1 MPALDRQFYTRSRSS
16 VQGILSQVF
25 PRERPGGCIALLDTM
40 QKKWAAQSIV
50 LTRRGRVVTTVCP
63 PSGII
68 AWPNHL
74 SCQRLF
80 VIVLPGLTL
89 AGYWATTIIVACAE
103 DKPHPDGNAISRP
116 KCRTM
121 RVPSPMASV
130 INALCRSVRIETILP
145 RAVAAAPRHGGRQK
159 SGLDKAGPLPQQPPM
174 QEELQVL
181 PRCAR

>member
-16 VQGILSQVF
+16 VQGILRQVV
-25 PRERPGGCIALLDTM
+25 PRERPGGALCYG
-40 QKKWAAQSIV
+40 
-50 LTRRGRVVTTVCP
+50 TRCKRNGRPDLWYRREGARGDDSLP
-63 PSGII
+63 PSGIN

-89 AGYWATTIIVACAE
+89 AGYWATTMRVACAE
-103 DKPHPDGNAISRP
+103 DKPHPHGDAISRP
-116 KCRTM
+116 KCRKM
-121 RVPSPMASV
+121 PAPSPMASV
-130 INALCRSVRIETILP
+130 INALCRSVRIEPILQ
-145 RAVAAAPRHGGRQK
+145 RAVGAGPRHKGRQK
-159 SGLDKAGPLPQQPPM
+159 RSLDKAGPLPQQPPM